1 MFENG
6 SLSKWTE
13 PISKSIN
20 EKTIIK
26 NFYHLITI
34 VAFLVTLWLIAPSY
48 LRKAIIYSYVDIDG
62 YHLFHNRIIKTA
74 LPYPWALS
82 DNYNNKQLESKY
94 LDTLNLYQS
103 TAFLIIQNDS
113 IFFKKYFKETTDTT
127 LSNSFSM
134 AKSVVSLLIG
144 AAIRDGYIKNI
155 DQPVRDF
162 IPNLINHTT
171 TELTIKHLLTMSSGS
186 NWNESYSSP

>member
-1 MFENG
+1 
-6 SLSKWTE
+6 
-13 PISKSIN
+13 
-20 EKTIIK
+20 
-26 NFYHLITI
+26 
-34 VAFLVTLWLIAPSY
+34 
-48 LRKAIIYSYVDIDG
+48 
-62 YHLFHNRIIKTA
+62 
-74 LPYPWALS
+74 
-82 DNYNNKQLESKY
+82 
-94 LDTLNLYQS
+94 
-103 TAFLIIQNDS
+103 
-113 IFFKKYFKETTDTT
+113 
-127 LSNSFSM
+127 M